1 MPIYSVGRRRVIIA
15 LLLTSALL
23 LTLDLRGNPVI
34 DTARDVSKRV
44 MQPIENATEAV
55 TNPIERAWKGIV
67 DYDDLERENQA
78 LQDRIDRL
86 EGTQASAEASV
97 IEYQEL
103 LALNN
108 LPSLAGIETEVAQ
121 VVAYSSNNLDQVVE
135 INKGSDDGIAI
146 GMPVVNQA
154 GLIGRV
160 TQTFSTTS
168 RVMLVTDRQYGV
180 AIKVTAGLPCEDEDG
195 EEPVN
200 TAPSGLTEDEIEDL
214 STTSTTTTTT
224 TPPSTTTPDELDP
237 STVVTDSTLPGG
249 APTTTIDL
257 SELADLTDEERAAL
271 EDVLASGSLPE
282 TTTTTTTTTLP
293 ENVGKEFGL
302 LEGRGGDRLPQVR
315 FVQDNPALAE
325 LQVCDLVETAGGSE
339 SLAPPDIPVG
349 RVANRA
355 DRPGSGGPLLDVEL
369 YADLDRL
376 NYVRVVLYRP
386 LSEVEQQ

>member
-34 DTARDVSKRV
+34 DTARDVAKRV

-55 TNPIERAWKGIV
+55 TNPIERAWKGVV

-135 INKGSDDGIAI
+135 INKGSDQGIAI

-180 AIKVTAGLPCEDEDG
+180 AVKVTAGLPCDDE
-195 EEPVN
+195 EVPVN
-200 TAPSGLTEDEIEDL
+200 TAPSGLTEEEIDDL
-214 STTSTTTTTT
+214 STTTTTTTTT

-257 SELADLTDEERAAL
+257 SELADLTDEERA
-271 EDVLASGSLPE
+271 ELADAIESGSLPE

-293 ENVGKEFGL
+293 DDVGKEFGL
-302 LEGRGGDRLPQVR
+302 LEGRGGERLPQVR

>member
-34 DTARDVSKRV
+34 DTVRDAATRV
-44 MQPIENATEAV
+44 MQPIENAAEAI

-97 IEYQEL
+97 LEYQEL

-121 VVAYSSNNLDQVVE
+121 VVAYSSNNLDQEVE
-135 INKGSDDGIAI
+135 INKGSDHGIAV

-160 TQTFSTTS
+160 TTVRSTTS
-168 RVMLVTDRQYGV
+168 RVMLVTDRRFGV
-180 AIKVTAGLPCEDEDG
+180 AVKVTAGRPCRDDG
-195 EEPVN
+195 APVN

-214 STTSTTTTTT
+214 STTTTTSTTV
-224 TPPSTTTPDELDP
+224 PGSSTTVPDELDP
-237 STVVTDSTLPGG
+237 NSVVTDSTLPGG

-257 SELADLTDEERAAL
+257 SELAELSDEERAELTDAL
-271 EDVLASGSLPE
+271 EQGQIPAE
-282 TTTTTTTTTLP
+282 TTTTTTVV
-293 ENVGKEFGL
+293 EGGGKEFGL
-302 LEGRGGDRLPQVR
+302 LEGRGGERLPQVR
-315 FVQDNPALAE
+315 FVQDNPSLAE

-349 RVANRA
+349 LVANRA
-355 DRPGSGGPLLDVEL
+355 DRPGSGGPLLDIEL